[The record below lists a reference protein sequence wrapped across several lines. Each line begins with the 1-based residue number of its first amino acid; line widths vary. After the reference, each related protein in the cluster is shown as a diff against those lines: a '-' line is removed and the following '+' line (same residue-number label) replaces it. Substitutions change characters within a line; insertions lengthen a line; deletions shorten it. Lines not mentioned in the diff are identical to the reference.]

1 MTPSYLRAPG
11 VWVAPLGE
19 DGFAAYSALSGE
31 SHVVNHESVAVLEA
45 LDPHTPMT
53 ATSVCQRLA
62 HEHGLAAAELEDTLA
77 MAWESLISAGL
88 VRLAPGGAAGPAA
101 PSGGR

>member
-1 MTPSYLRAPG
+1 MTPGYLRAPG

-45 LDPHTPMT
+45 LDPLMPMS
-53 ATSVCQRLA
+53 AASVCQRLA
-62 HEHGLAAAELEDTLA
+62 HEHGLAADELEDALA

-88 VRLAPGGAAGPAA
+88 VRLAPTGTGSSAPAGGC
-101 PSGGR
+101 